1 MNEQLIPRLKIIL
14 AMIIVGSSVVAGKL
28 IVQSFPVFLASE
40 LRFLVA
46 TIILVPILIKFEGF
60 PSITKRDLLILF
72 LQALSGVFLFNI
84 FILYG
89 LKITTAIES
98 GIITSTIPAVTGVL
112 AFFFL
117 KEKLTKK
124 VIIGI
129 LLAVLGTLTIN
140 IFGSFS
146 VVERGTSPLFGN
158 ILIFGAVISEAFFII
173 FGKFIAQRV
182 SPLAISTIVSIF
194 GAVLFLPFALY
205 EGNQFKFEEVSIEE
219 WGLVFYFGIVVTV
232 IAFILMYQGLSK
244 VPASTAGVL
253 TGVLPI
259 SSVILS
265 VNILGEEITYTHL
278 VGIVITLIAIY
289 LIAKPEKKYVI

>member
-1 MNEQLIPRLKIIL
+1 
-14 AMIIVGSSVVAGKL
+14 MIIVGSSVVAGKL